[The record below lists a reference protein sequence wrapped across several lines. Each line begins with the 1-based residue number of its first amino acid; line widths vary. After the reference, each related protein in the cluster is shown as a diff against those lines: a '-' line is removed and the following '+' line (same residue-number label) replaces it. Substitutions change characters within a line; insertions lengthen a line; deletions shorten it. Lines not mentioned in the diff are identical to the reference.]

1 MMRDERSNSIMN
13 LRLSTA
19 ILAVSLVTAAA
30 FAQHDAADPN
40 KKPLSP
46 PATASATIGKAKITI
61 DYSAPS
67 KRDRVIMGGLV
78 PYDKVW
84 RTGANAATTLTTTG
98 DLDIGGLAV
107 PAGKYTIYSIP
118 GEKGWTLIVNKQNGQ
133 WGTEY
138 DQKQDLGRVAMTVSP
153 AKPTVELFVIAIKP
167 GKDNKGKVTF
177 TWENVEASVPVTA
190 K

>member
-1 MMRDERSNSIMN
+1 MN
-13 LRLSTA
+13 RKLITA
-19 ILAVSLVTAAA
+19 FVAASLVTAAA
-30 FAQHDAADPN
+30 FAQHDSGEK

-46 PATASATIGKAKITI
+46 PATASGTIGSAKVTV

-84 RTGANAATTLTTTG
+84 RTGANAATTLTTSG
-98 DLDIGGLAV
+98 DLEIGGLAV
-107 PAGKYTIYSIP
+107 PAGKYTLYTIP
-118 GEKGWTLIVNKQNGQ
+118 AEKGWTLIINKQNGQ

-138 DQKQDLGRVAMTVSP
+138 DEKQDLGRVGMTIWPVKS
-153 AKPTVELFVIAIKP
+153 TVETFVISLKP
-167 GKDNKGKVTF
+167 GRNNKGTLTF
-177 TWENVEASVPVTA
+177 TWENVEAIVPVSA